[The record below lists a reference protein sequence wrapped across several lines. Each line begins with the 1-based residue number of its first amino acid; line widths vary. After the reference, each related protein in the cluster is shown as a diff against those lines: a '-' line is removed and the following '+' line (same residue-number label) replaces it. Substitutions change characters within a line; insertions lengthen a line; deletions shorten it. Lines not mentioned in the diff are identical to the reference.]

1 MDQSSIAWSPLDKA
15 HQFARQA
22 TEAVEKG
29 HWQQAIDK
37 HTRASIQFDR
47 CLEHTDSPEAKLIL
61 LLLMESHKASA
72 DQIQT
77 HLTNSKGPSSQN
89 TSPKPSSHP
98 SPPSRRTPGHTPS
111 KVAVTPIPTAHMTA
125 LLRADRGLG
134 KEQKPGRMLQPM
146 LTSVDRILSIL
157 NTLKGL
163 PLGLDDATI
172 SGLREA
178 SEVQFDEIKQTQR
191 SLSKPL
197 QALAHLQRVQSCAV
211 KIMQAIQDAS
221 MRTKKVEATIKRLQS
236 EGDTLRAG
244 AVTVGAVVRR
254 QGSPFPP
261 ARLTSA
267 LHSAA
272 STDMDT
278 DIKITQFQDSVNVV
292 GVQVAPSVDSKGGE
306 LERRRLMDEIDALK
320 AKLVQEQT
328 RRTKAEARVK
338 RWEEKWSGLRRAAI
352 EKEKQRRAHAKHK
365 HYQTNTYR

>member
-1 MDQSSIAWSPLDKA
+1 
-15 HQFARQA
+15 
-22 TEAVEKG
+22 
-29 HWQQAIDK
+29 
-37 HTRASIQFDR
+37 
-47 CLEHTDSPEAKLIL
+47 
-61 LLLMESHKASA
+61 MESHKASA

-221 MRTKKVEATIKRLQS
+221 MRTKKVPRSLDLSRGCTRVIHAYQYAQVEATIKRLQS

-261 ARLTSA
+261 PRLTSA

-328 RRTKAEARVK
+328 RRTKAEA
-338 RWEEKWSGLRRAAI
+338 
-352 EKEKQRRAHAKHK
+352 
-365 HYQTNTYR
+365 